1 MRTYFKVLIF
11 PDVRTAIILTII
23 LTLSICAG
31 TLTPLTENIDAPG
44 SDKWH
49 HFIAFAGLVYP
60 ITAASRSYWIPIIIF
75 GASLGALIEI
85 IQPFVNR
92 LGDIQDFRADALGVL
107 IGFAVGVAVF
117 QFKIRHIDNKC
128 QLV

>member
-1 MRTYFKVLIF
+1 MLTYLKILIF
-11 PDVRTAIILTII
+11 SDVRTAIILTII

-31 TLTPLTENIDAPG
+31 TLTPLTKNIDALG

-60 ITAASRSYWIPIIIF
+60 ITVASRSYWIPIIIF
-75 GASLGALIEI
+75 GVSLGALIEI

-92 LGDIQDFRADALGVL
+92 FGDIQDFRADALGVL
-107 IGFAVGVAVF
+107 IGFAVGATVH
-117 QFKIRHIDNKC
+117 QFKIRHIDEI
-128 QLV
+128 VS